1 MLVTTMAIQFASIM
15 NTISA
20 SNILLSNQNADNSH
34 LSQTTQATLPYLFG
48 YYTTGLINSL
58 QENSPCLAYCNQNTS
73 KCSKEIK
80 KTNKRLGLEWNLLLL
95 T

>member
-1 MLVTTMAIQFASIM
+1 MAIQFASIM

-58 QENSPCLAYCNQNTS
+58 QENSPCLANCDQNTS

-80 KTNKRLGLEWNLLLL
+80 KY
-95 T
+95 